1 MFGSELLQPVA
12 AVTAMWGAL
21 FAAPF
26 VGSFLGVLV
35 RRLPDG
41 LPIAWSRSRCEW
53 CGTALRAGDLVP
65 LYSWVAAGGRCRYC
79 GHSLGWFYPGIE
91 LAAIAVPLTAAIAG
105 HGGEIWLDCLL
116 GWWLLALAWIDIRR
130 WLLPDPLTLPLVIAG
145 LVVTAMLD
153 PVKLTEHAL
162 GAALGY
168 LSLRVVASLYRALRG
183 REGLGRGDAKLLA
196 ASGAWLGAGALPQ
209 VVLGAAVTGLF
220 AAGCLQLAGIRLR
233 ASSALPF
240 GPFLALAT
248 WLAWL
253 FGPFLI

>member
-12 AVTAMWGAL
+12 AGTAMWSAL
-21 FAAPF
+21 LAAPF

-41 LPIAWSRSRCEW
+41 IPIAWSRSRCEC
-53 CGTALRAGDLVP
+53 CGAALSAGDLVP
-65 LYSWVAAGGRCRYC
+65 LYSWLASRGRCRYC

-91 LAAIAVPLTAAIAG
+91 LAAIAVALTATIVD

-145 LVVTAMLD
+145 LVVTAILD
-153 PVKLTEHAL
+153 PVKLTENAL
-162 GAALGY
+162 GAAAGY
-168 LSLRVVASLYRALRG
+168 LSLRVVASLYRVLRG

-220 AAGCLQLAGIRLR
+220 AAGCLQLAGTRLR
-233 ASSALPF
+233 ARSALPF

-248 WLAWL
+248 WLLWL

>member
-1 MFGSELLQPVA
+1 M
-12 AVTAMWGAL
+12 
-21 FAAPF
+21 
-26 VGSFLGVLV
+26 
-35 RRLPDG
+35 
-41 LPIAWSRSRCEW
+41 
-53 CGTALRAGDLVP
+53 P

-145 LVVTAMLD
+145 LVLTAMLD

-183 REGLGRGDAKLLA
+183 CEGLGRGDAKLLA

-209 VVLGAAVTGLF
+209 VVLGAAVTGLI

-233 ASSALPF
+233 AIQHFPSARSLPWQLGLCGFSAHSSFEVRHVRLDPTSALRSRGREDLTTF
-240 GPFLALAT
+240 VVR
-248 WLAWL
+248 
-253 FGPFLI
+253 

>member
-116 GWWLLALAWIDIRR
+116 GWWLLYR
-130 WLLPDPLTLPLVIAG
+130 
-145 LVVTAMLD
+145 
-153 PVKLTEHAL
+153 HAP
-162 GAALGY
+162 
-168 LSLRVVASLYRALRG
+168 SR
-183 REGLGRGDAKLLA
+183 
-196 ASGAWLGAGALPQ
+196 
-209 VVLGAAVTGLF
+209 
-220 AAGCLQLAGIRLR
+220 
-233 ASSALPF
+233 
-240 GPFLALAT
+240 
-248 WLAWL
+248 
-253 FGPFLI
+253 